1 MDKNILITGGAGFIG
16 SHLTDSLLMEGYN
29 VTVIDNLSLGRL
41 TNLLNAQNNQRF
53 KFIKGD
59 ILDKELLFNIF
70 NEGNFDTVFH
80 MAANSDIAKSHVNP
94 DVDFNNTLTTTYNVL
109 LAMKEYNVKNIVFAS
124 TSAIYGDTGVSVS
137 EDFGPLFPISHYG
150 ASKLASEAYI
160 SSFCENY
167 GFKAWI
173 TRFPNVV
180 GERATHG
187 AIYDFIK
194 KLKKN
199 PNELEVLGNGT
210 QIKPYLYVKDLVE
223 AILLIWKSTNE
234 KINYFNLGVET
245 RTTVKEIAE
254 MVIDE
259 MGLNAVI
266 KYTGGNRGWVGDVPT
281 FSYSLDK
288 IHALG
293 WNPKVTSNEA
303 VRKSIRYILDKDLCI
318 VAK

>member
-1 MDKNILITGGAGFIG
+1 
-16 SHLTDSLLMEGYN
+16 
-29 VTVIDNLSLGRL
+29 
-41 TNLLNAQNNQRF
+41 
-53 KFIKGD
+53 
-59 ILDKELLFNIF
+59 
-70 NEGNFDTVFH
+70 

-288 IHALG
+288 IHTLG

>member
-1 MDKNILITGGAGFIG
+1 MDKNIIITGGAGFIG

-288 IHALG
+288 IHTLG